1 MICLDIGPLQICTG
15 EWPNENT
22 TRKSKCHHYVPSL
35 CNQVYFAVSESREI
49 WAYAPE
55 RSKIKYPDISSKEE
69 AKREEKKKKTHKFLI
84 NGRSLASSGASW
96 CRWGWG
102 SGSNPMCPGITD
114 AEHGTKAAWRRFSL
128 EYFTEPRLSIHPF
141 LSIPPSFPPALWKK
155 QKLEGTKTISKSSS
169 YRRCWLKSSS
179 KRICCTWFF
188 PLGTLLAFWA
198 DVHTCKQ

>member
-69 AKREEKKKKTHKFLI
+69 AKRGKKKKKKHT
-84 NGRSLASSGASW
+84 
-96 CRWGWG
+96 
-102 SGSNPMCPGITD
+102 
-114 AEHGTKAAWRRFSL
+114 
-128 EYFTEPRLSIHPF
+128 
-141 LSIPPSFPPALWKK
+141 SF
-155 QKLEGTKTISKSSS
+155 
-169 YRRCWLKSSS
+169 
-179 KRICCTWFF
+179 
-188 PLGTLLAFWA
+188 
-198 DVHTCKQ
+198 

>member
-1 MICLDIGPLQICTG
+1 MFLHFVTKFTLLFLNLEKSGRMLLKGAKLNIQTFHQ
-15 EWPNENT
+15 
-22 TRKSKCHHYVPSL
+22 RKKP
-35 CNQVYFAVSESREI
+35 RE
-49 WAYAPE
+49 
-55 RSKIKYPDISSKEE
+55 R
-69 AKREEKKKKTHKFLI
+69 KKKKTHKFLI

-128 EYFTEPRLSIHPF
+128 KYFTEPRLSIHPF

>member
-1 MICLDIGPLQICTG
+1 MFLHFVTEFTLLFLNL
-15 EWPNENT
+15 E
-22 TRKSKCHHYVPSL
+22 KSGHMFLKG
-35 CNQVYFAVSESREI
+35 
-49 WAYAPE
+49 
-55 RSKIKYPDISSKEE
+55 
-69 AKREEKKKKTHKFLI
+69 AKLNIQTFQQKKKPREREKTKNKKNKFLI

-114 AEHGTKAAWRRFSL
+114 AEHGTKAVWRRCSL
-128 EYFTEPRLSIHPF
+128 EYFTEPRLSSHPF

-169 YRRCWLKSSS
+169 YRRCWLKCSS
-179 KRICCTWFF
+179 KHICCTCFF
-188 PLGTLLAFWA
+188 PLGTFLVFWA

>member
-69 AKREEKKKKTHKFLI
+69 AKREEKKKNTQVSDQWQK
-84 NGRSLASSGASW
+84 SGFQWSKLVQV
-96 CRWGWG
+96 GMG
-102 SGSNPMCPGITD
+102 V
-114 AEHGTKAAWRRFSL
+114 
-128 EYFTEPRLSIHPF
+128 RL
-141 LSIPPSFPPALWKK
+141 
-155 QKLEGTKTISKSSS
+155 
-169 YRRCWLKSSS
+169 
-179 KRICCTWFF
+179 
-188 PLGTLLAFWA
+188 
-198 DVHTCKQ
+198 